1 MVEVRELP
9 ELIASLRADHVEKS
23 VRLFAD
29 DDFDNQMRS
38 LINERS
44 QRLFADQDAREVVL
58 SSLLLCAT
66 NGSRPIHEQSLPTM
80 FVAPDLFSSGISAI
94 PPSIRQTSS

>member
-1 MVEVRELP
+1 MLDVLELP

-44 QRLFADQDAREVVL
+44 QRLFADQEVSDCFVDFL
-58 SSLLLCAT
+58 ASLRDERLKA
-66 NGSRPIHEQSLPTM
+66 H
-80 FVAPDLFSSGISAI
+80 A
-94 PPSIRQTSS
+94 

>member
-1 MVEVRELP
+1 MLDVLELP

-23 VRLFAD
+23 VRLLAD

-44 QRLFADQDAREVVL
+44 QRLFADQEVSDCFVDFL
-58 SSLLLCAT
+58 ASLRDERLKA
-66 NGSRPIHEQSLPTM
+66 H
-80 FVAPDLFSSGISAI
+80 A
-94 PPSIRQTSS
+94 

>member
-1 MVEVRELP
+1 MLEVRELP

-29 DDFDNQMRS
+29 EDFDNQMRS

-66 NGSRPIHEQSLPTM
+66 NSSRPMQEQGLPTM
-80 FVAPDLFSSGISAI
+80 LIASDLFSSGISAI

>member
-1 MVEVRELP
+1 MLDVFELP

-23 VRLFAD
+23 VRLLAD

-66 NGSRPIHEQSLPTM
+66 NSSRPMHE
-80 FVAPDLFSSGISAI
+80 
-94 PPSIRQTSS
+94 